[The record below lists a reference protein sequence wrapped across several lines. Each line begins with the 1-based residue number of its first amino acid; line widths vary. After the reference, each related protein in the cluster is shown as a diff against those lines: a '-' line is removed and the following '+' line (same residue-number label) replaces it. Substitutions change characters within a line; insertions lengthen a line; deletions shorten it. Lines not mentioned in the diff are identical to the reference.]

1 MPKEFRTSVGGQ
13 ALMEGIMMRGPE
25 KICCAVRKPDG
36 TIDLTYDTVTTRWYN
51 KVPLLRGVCNMAENL
66 YKGYKYLMHAADIA
80 MEGTEDAE
88 PESKLDKWLD
98 EHTGPAFQNVLMGCA
113 AFAGVVLALFLFTF
127 LPTFLTGQLIRFV
140 PLGRWGRVILEG
152 ALKMAIF
159 LLYMYL
165 CTRMKDLHRVFEYH
179 GAEHKTIA
187 CYEAGLPLTVE
198 NIRKQS
204 RFHPRCGTSFMILVI
219 IISIFLYAVLPW
231 TSTGLRVVYKLCM
244 FPLLVGVSY
253 EFLKWAGRSDSALSH
268 IVSQPGLWMQRLTTF
283 EPDDSMIEVA
293 IAAVTPV
300 LPENQEEARW

>member
-127 LPTFLTGQLIRFV
+127 LPTFLTGQLIQFV

-253 EFLKWAGRSDSALSH
+253 EILKWAGRSDSALSH